1 MMLFVKDLVSLY
13 TLGVNETQL
22 GVLEY
27 SKTGKIV
34 SPLQNSMEEVLPMI
48 EKISFQRGVTDMA
61 QGLSL
66 AKTILMEGRKEA
78 SSVVIL
84 LTDGK
89 PSCKFSTSK
98 AATELREMGVRLVI
112 VPIFLYGDPAF
123 MEELASD
130 PPEDNVIKIGGL
142 EVLANDTI
150 GEATKIMTGTC
161 AMLELPEEEV
171 VEEMPPTKKLLTS
184 IFGPKRSGLGAVIR
198 MVRCARTKRW
208 LRAPQLS

>member
-1 MMLFVKDLVSLY
+1 
-13 TLGVNETQL
+13 
-22 GVLEY
+22 
-27 SKTGKIV
+27 
-34 SPLQNSMEEVLPMI
+34 MI
-48 EKISFQRGVTDMA
+48 DKISFQRGVTDMA
-61 QGLSL
+61 QGLTL

-89 PSCKFSTSK
+89 PSFKFATTK

-112 VPIFLYGDPAF
+112 VPIFLYGDPSF

-150 GEATKIMTGTC
+150 GEAKKIMHR
-161 AMLELPEEEV
+161 PHHS
-171 VEEMPPTKKLLTS
+171 P
-184 IFGPKRSGLGAVIR
+184 IR
-198 MVRCARTKRW
+198 HPFA
-208 LRAPQLS
+208 